1 MQQAVLSDIQQIV
14 QSFSAQI
21 VNLVEAAT
29 ARRLQEAV
37 AQALGAPVK
46 RGPGRPRKN
55 ALPSFSF
62 GSALATDAPRA
73 KRPRQLCPVPGC
85 KGVAAPIFGMVC
97 KEHKAVSKAKI
108 KKYRLARKAA
118 AA

>member
-1 MQQAVLSDIQQIV
+1 MQQEVLSDIQQIV

-21 VNLVEAAT
+21 VSLVEAAT
-29 ARRLQEAV
+29 ARRLQEALS
-37 AQALGAPVK
+37 QAMGAPVK

-55 ALPSFSF
+55 ALPTFSF
-62 GSALATDAPRA
+62 GGALPGVSVRA
-73 KRPRQLCPVPGC
+73 KRPKQFCPVPGC

-97 KEHKAVSKAKI
+97 KEHKDVPKAKI

-118 AA
+118 IA